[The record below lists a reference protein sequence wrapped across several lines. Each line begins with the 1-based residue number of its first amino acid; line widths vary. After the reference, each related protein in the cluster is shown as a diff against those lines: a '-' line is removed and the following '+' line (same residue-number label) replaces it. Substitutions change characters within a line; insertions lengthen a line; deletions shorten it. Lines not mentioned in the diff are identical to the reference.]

1 MLFYKI
7 YLENNYDTEDEI
19 SNRDLIRCFQKSGVA
34 NPIEDYVPYVV
45 IMVDEKLFIRE
56 FFTGELLRKSNF
68 CNMPYSESEDILKFN
83 DLARFSRVENISK
96 QEVYRLLPLRK
107 NDIFMQALSKAIL
120 KVDNGFELTTPA
132 EMAEDEACQLDAFN
146 NGLTDIHPYSER
158 YREIKAL
165 HKKR

>member
-19 SNRDLIRCFQKSGVA
+19 SNRALIRCFQKSGVG

-45 IMVDEKLFIRE
+45 IMVDERLFIRE
-56 FFTGELLRKSNF
+56 FFTEELLRKSNF

-83 DLARFSRVENISK
+83 DLARFNRVEPISK
-96 QEVYRLLPLRK
+96 EEAYRLLPLRM
-107 NDIFMQALSKAIL
+107 NNIFMQALSKAIL
-120 KVDNGFELTTPA
+120 KVDNDFELTTPA

-165 HKKR
+165 HHKR